1 MSSEPRQPT
10 TSRPSQT
17 PNDGYNPGRG
27 GDSPGGIGRDSR
39 GGGGGG
45 GGEGGFFLAPRG
57 FGGDIARE
65 PDCAAVTEAKRPPG
79 TSPRTTDRSA
89 YLVRFRPNVSS
100 ERYRE
105 VSLAVREAPRPGRGE
120 GADDLDSAQ
129 VVDVSPRSVLVPS
142 APGFR
147 TATLWSAWG
156 ASTVDEFR
164 GRFDDDVELIEPD
177 FTVTAFQQPAW
188 SSFQQP
194 AYVAAPR
201 RDTQCAYSQANL
213 MPGQWNLDRVDG
225 AAGRA
230 LDGYFAPPECLC
242 GKNVFIYVLDTGAR
256 TTHEDFKPASRCAAG
271 WNFVGDAC
279 GGIVDDQSGHGTHVA
294 ATALGATS
302 GVAKCANLVPVQILD
317 GSGQGKGSYIL
328 SALDWVAEQ
337 DVGPGGRKIVSM
349 SVGGP
354 RSAVID
360 AAVREIVSSG
370 IVVVAAAGND
380 GKDADGKFL
389 F

>member
-1 MSSEPRQPT
+1 MT
-10 TSRPSQT
+10 H
-17 PNDGYNPGRG
+17 
-27 GDSPGGIGRDSR
+27 RDWER
-39 GGGGGG
+39 LEGGGGGGG
-45 GGEGGFFLAPRG
+45 GGEGNFFLAPRG

-120 GADDLDSAQ
+120 GADDRDSAQ

-177 FTVTAFQQPAW
+177 FTVTAFQQPDW

-242 GKNVFIYVLDTGAR
+242 GKNVFRLRPRHRGSNDAR
-256 TTHEDFKPASRCAAG
+256 RLQARVEMRR
-271 WNFVGDAC
+271 
-279 GGIVDDQSGHGTHVA
+279 
-294 ATALGATS
+294 
-302 GVAKCANLVPVQILD
+302 GVELRRGRVRRDRGRP
-317 GSGQGKGSYIL
+317 
-328 SALDWVAEQ
+328 
-337 DVGPGGRKIVSM
+337 VGPRDARRRHRARRHERRGQVRQ
-349 SVGGP
+349 P
-354 RSAVID
+354 R
-360 AAVREIVSSG
+360 
-370 IVVVAAAGND
+370 AGSNPRRCR
-380 GKDADGKFL
+380 AR
-389 F
+389 

>member
-1 MSSEPRQPT
+1 MAQSKIKKLGVKIRFSDVPVTPDLPT
-10 TSRPSQT
+10 
-17 PNDGYNPGRG
+17 
-27 GDSPGGIGRDSR
+27 
-39 GGGGGG
+39 
-45 GGEGGFFLAPRG
+45 
-57 FGGDIARE
+57 
-65 PDCAAVTEAKRPPG
+65 K
-79 TSPRTTDRSA
+79 TDRHPRCA
-89 YLVRFRPNVSS
+89 FRLAKHMRARICYMYDIFW
-100 ERYRE
+100 ERETKIRK
-105 VSLAVREAPRPGRGE
+105 
-120 GADDLDSAQ
+120 
-129 VVDVSPRSVLVPS
+129 
-142 APGFR
+142 
-147 TATLWSAWG
+147 
-156 ASTVDEFR
+156 
-164 GRFDDDVELIEPD
+164 I

-194 AYVAAPR
+194 TYVAAPR

-256 TTHEDFKPASRCAAG
+256 TTHEDFKPASRCATG

-317 GSGQGKGSYIL
+317 GAGQGKGSYIL

-380 GKDADGKFL
+380 AKDADGKFIFIFVYGQL
-389 F
+389 G

>member
-1 MSSEPRQPT
+1 
-10 TSRPSQT
+10 
-17 PNDGYNPGRG
+17 
-27 GDSPGGIGRDSR
+27 
-39 GGGGGG
+39 
-45 GGEGGFFLAPRG
+45 
-57 FGGDIARE
+57 
-65 PDCAAVTEAKRPPG
+65 VTEAKRPPG

-105 VSLAVREAPRPGRGE
+105 VSLAVREAPRPERVE
-120 GADDLDSAQ
+120 GADDRDSAQ

-188 SSFQQP
+188 NSFQQP

-279 GGIVDDQSGHGTHVA
+279 GGIVNDQSGHGTHVA

-317 GSGQGKGSYIL
+317 GAGQGKGSYIL

-380 GKDADGKFL
+380 GKDADGKFI